1 MMFNFAE
8 QLKKLRRINN
18 LRQQDLADQLGVAQT
33 TIANYE
39 RGYRFPS
46 PDLLIQIADYFA
58 VSLDDL
64 LGRDLLAHEIEKT
77 ELLQEL
83 DYSKSEDCLPE
94 IIKKYVALLLA
105 GKKKQALSILIK
117 LYQDLGMEKLCLDV
131 LSKGLEYVDYKWQ
144 QDEADLS
151 EEHYIAELTKSFLSY
166 LRFSSK
172 RRIEN
177 NSRAVLL
184 TVNGEMHDLA
194 LRIFEVFLEKRGWQ
208 TFYIGNYLPHK
219 KIINMLSKKQA
230 DLVVISVAMAGNFN
244 LLQNLIAVIKTEF
257 KNPPKIIVGGY
268 LFNTNPD
275 LYPESGADFYAADI
289 YQGIEWAEGI
299 KD

>member
-1 MMFNFAE
+1 MLDFAQ
-8 QLKKLRRINN
+8 QLKKLRRVNN
-18 LRQQDLADQLGVAQT
+18 LRQQDLAKELGVAQT

-46 PDLLIQIADYFA
+46 PDLLIEIANYFA
-58 VSLDDL
+58 ISLDDL
-64 LGRDLLAHEIEKT
+64 LGRDLVEHEINKAKFIEQADFLASD
-77 ELLQEL
+77 E
-83 DYSKSEDCLPE
+83 SLPK

-105 GKKKQALSILIK
+105 GKKKQALNILIK

-151 EEHYIAELTKSFLSY
+151 EEHYIAEVTKDFLAY
-166 LRFSSK
+166 LRFGIE
-172 RRIEN
+172 RDVEN

-219 KIINMLSKKQA
+219 EILNMLRKKEA

-244 LLQNLIAVIKTEF
+244 LVQNLISVIKAEL
-257 KNPPKIIVGGY
+257 KNPPKVIVGGY
-268 LFNTNPD
+268 LFNSNPD
-275 LYPESGADFYAADI
+275 LYHESGADFYAAEI
-289 YQGIEWAEGI
+289 YQGIEWAEGV
-299 KD
+299 KN